1 MDLKMKKTTL
11 WMLKKMSL
19 SMVVDKL
26 SMFLIAGIV
35 LASCSIDDNPSS
47 DNDTSQFCFKVNGLS
62 YSIDPTTTD
71 TLDLL
76 SLSTEFDAQIS
87 VSNPEKYDWISVNGI
102 TLKNGSGAV
111 PVESQRSQP
120 GKWR

>member
-47 DNDTSQFCFKVNGLS
+47 DNDTSQFCFQVNGLS

-76 SLSTEFDAQIS
+76 SLSRKNSNKFGIS
-87 VSNPEKYDWISVNGI
+87 LTYSY
-102 TLKNGSGAV
+102 LC
-111 PVESQRSQP
+111 R
-120 GKWR
+120 R